1 MFRQVWLVWN
11 YSNMI
16 RIWYFFIMFSVF
28 TLWKVMPIIALTL
41 LLMFLVI
48 LYPLIV
54 EMNPNMASYTSE
66 LPNKRMVMFL
76 DSIVNHL
83 PLFLRWSLTFVN
95 TNWMSEEYH
104 IVVFSSLSHVE
115 MLSTSFFMVTWYIS
129 QAYYS
134 YYSSII
140 IIFIPCTLCVAKWFY
155 HLHWLV
161 D

>member
-1 MFRQVWLVWN
+1 MTCLELQQHDQNLILLYHVLCFHTLK
-11 YSNMI
+11 SNA
-16 RIWYFFIMFSVF
+16 YYCSYTPTYV
-28 TLWKVMPIIALTL
+28 
-41 LLMFLVI
+41 MFLVI

-115 MLSTSFFMVTWYIS
+115 MLSTSFMVTWYIS